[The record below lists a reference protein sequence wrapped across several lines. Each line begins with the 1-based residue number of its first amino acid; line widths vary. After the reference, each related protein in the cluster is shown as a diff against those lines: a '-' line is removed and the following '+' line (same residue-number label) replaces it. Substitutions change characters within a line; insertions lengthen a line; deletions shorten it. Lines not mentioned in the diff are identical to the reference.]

1 MPYVLSDEEVDRIAD
16 RLAQKLKP
24 EIELAIINGL
34 AAITYAALDTKYLTV
49 AEISK
54 KYHMSDRAIRQ
65 LIDEKKL
72 ACVRI
77 GRSVRISNIEMERHI
92 REFGGST
99 NFAGLH
105 DDMFDKK

>member
-1 MPYVLSDEEVDRIAD
+1 MPYVLSDDEVDRIAE
-16 RLAQKLKP
+16 RLAEKMRP
-24 EIELAIINGL
+24 EIELTIINAL
-34 AAITYAALDTKYLTV
+34 SAITYAAINTKYLTV

-105 DDMFDKK
+105 DDMFGDK